1 VRAAEE
7 RIARTIEAT
16 GTLAAQDQV
25 DLAMKVAGRL
35 ASLTVDLGDH
45 VRQGQVIARLEPTD
59 FRIQAEQA
67 SAALEQAR
75 TRLGLLP
82 EGPVQLVDPE
92 QTSSVRQA
100 RASLTEAG
108 LKRDR
113 AQQLFEQ
120 QLIPRSDLDTA
131 IAAHQIAEGG
141 YENAIEEIR
150 NRQAMLSQR
159 RSELDFAKH
168 QLEQTVLLSPMDG
181 AVSARQGS
189 EGQFV
194 PAGSPVVRIV
204 RLHPLRLRLPVPE
217 RAVSGVRVGQQVKI
231 RIEQDPN
238 TYYGRVARLS
248 PSIDESN
255 RTLMVEA
262 EIPNEQGLL
271 RPGAFARAEL
281 VIATDRTAIFV
292 PASALVTFAG
302 IEKVFLAE
310 NGKSLEKPVKTGRR
324 NGDKIEITEGVKP
337 GELVVVDPGNLVGG
351 QPISVK
357 E

>member
-1 VRAAEE
+1 
-7 RIARTIEAT
+7 
-16 GTLAAQDQV
+16 
-25 DLAMKVAGRL
+25 
-35 ASLTVDLGDH
+35 
-45 VRQGQVIARLEPTD
+45 
-59 FRIQAEQA
+59 
-67 SAALEQAR
+67 
-75 TRLGLLP
+75 
-82 EGPVQLVDPE
+82 
-92 QTSSVRQA
+92 
-100 RASLTEAG
+100 LTEAG

-248 PSIDESN
+248 RSIDESN

-292 PASALVTFAG
+292 RATALVTFAG

-324 NGDKIEITEGVKP
+324 NGDKIEITEGVNP